1 MVTPS
6 ICVIDGGLRR
16 QFLLRCKIKVIHKC
30 RISNRRTRHIW
41 NLRSFNVSA
50 MAVRESPSSGAV
62 KRPSCEACGEAMSL
76 ARIEPYT
83 IGEAWYEDWM
93 FECHCG
99 RVVKKT
105 KKLIK

>member
-1 MVTPS
+1 
-6 ICVIDGGLRR
+6 
-16 QFLLRCKIKVIHKC
+16 
-30 RISNRRTRHIW
+30 
-41 NLRSFNVSA
+41 
-50 MAVRESPSSGAV
+50 MAVRESPSSTAV
-62 KRPSCEACGEAMSL
+62 KLPSCEACGEVMSL

-99 RVVKKT
+99 RAVKKT

>member
-1 MVTPS
+1 
-6 ICVIDGGLRR
+6 
-16 QFLLRCKIKVIHKC
+16 
-30 RISNRRTRHIW
+30 
-41 NLRSFNVSA
+41 
-50 MAVRESPSSGAV
+50 
-62 KRPSCEACGEAMSL
+62 MSL

-83 IGEAWYEDWM
+83 IGEAWYEDRM